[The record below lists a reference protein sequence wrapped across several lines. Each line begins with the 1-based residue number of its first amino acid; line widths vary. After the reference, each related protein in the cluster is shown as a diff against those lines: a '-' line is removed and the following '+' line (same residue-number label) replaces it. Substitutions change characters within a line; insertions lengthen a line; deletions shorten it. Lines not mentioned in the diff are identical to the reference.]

1 MIRRISR
8 NDILGAS
15 DQLLVSFGTVLA
27 VVNIFSVII
36 YLVMM
41 YILTKV
47 VIDKNALSISY
58 MKVFGYEPKEIRKLF
73 ITPSTIVAM
82 VSLVVCLPLEALC
95 FKYLL
100 IFLSSMIDGYLDFFL
115 PIWVYLAIVGIGIV
129 TYAVIN
135 IFHLRSINKI
145 PMTDAL
151 KCRE

>member
-1 MIRRISR
+1 
-8 NDILGAS
+8 
-15 DQLLVSFGTVLA
+15 
-27 VVNIFSVII
+27 
-36 YLVMM
+36 MM

-58 MKVFGYEPKEIRKLF
+58 MKVFGYEPKEIRSLF
-73 ITPSTIVAM
+73 ITPSTVVAFL
-82 VSLVVCLPLEALC
+82 SLIICLPLEALC
-95 FKYLL
+95 FKWLL